1 MMCCGHAFAKDD
13 LRLTTVVIDPG
24 HGGDDPGAVSK
35 DRKFHEKA
43 YTLDISKRLAA
54 KIQEAYPEMDVVMTR
69 TTDKRVALDE
79 RAAIANRKSAQLFIS
94 IHINAARNT
103 SANGFSVHL
112 LGQSS
117 NKNRDLFAANMDV
130 CMRENSVIML
140 EEDYT
145 TKYEGIDPTD
155 PESYIFM
162 TLMQSANLEQSM
174 RFAQIVDKNLK
185 GGPFPTDRGIWQ
197 QPLLVLWKTSMPA
210 VLVELGFISNSAD
223 LARLKDADNRDN
235 IAERLFNAFKEYKD
249 SYDGSV
255 DISRPE
261 KKEKVEENGGQ
272 KAEAIPQQPENTAG
286 GSAEA
291 APAASVSDIRYG
303 VQIMAS
309 VKRLPDDA
317 KEFLGYEAAVVKG
330 EKFYK
335 YVISVSEDP
344 AVPKANLSQIKKKYP
359 EAFLVKMECGEITR
373 IK

>member
-1 MMCCGHAFAKDD
+1 MCCGHAFAKDG

-54 KIQEAYPEMDVVMTR
+54 KIQEAYPELDVVMTR

-145 TKYEGIDPTD
+145 AKYEGIDPTD

-223 LARLKDADNRDN
+223 LARLKDSDTRDS

-255 DISRPE
+255 DIGRPE
-261 KKEKVEENGGQ
+261 PEQ
-272 KAEAIPQQPENTAG
+272 KAKTGEEGVQT
-286 GSAEA
+286 
-291 APAASVSDIRYG
+291 AASGSDIRYG

-335 YVISVSEDP
+335 YIISVSEDP
-344 AVPKANLSQIKKKYP
+344 AVPKANLSKIKKNYP
-359 EAFLVKMECGEITR
+359 EAFLVKMECGGITR
-373 IK
+373 LK

>member
-1 MMCCGHAFAKDD
+1 MKRTICILLALLFCGPVFAGND

-24 HGGDDPGAVSK
+24 HGGEDPGAVSK

-43 YTLDISKRLAA
+43 YTLDISKRLAS
-54 KIQEAYPEMDVVMTR
+54 KIQEAYPEMDVVLTR
-69 TTDKRVALDE
+69 STDKSVALND
-79 RAAIANRKSAQLFIS
+79 RAAIANRKNAQLFIS

-140 EEDYT
+140 EEDYS
-145 TKYEGIDPTD
+145 TKYEGFDPTD

-174 RFAQIVDKNLK
+174 HFAQIVDKNLK

-210 VLVELGFISNSAD
+210 VLVELGFISNAGD
-223 LARLKDADNRDN
+223 LARLKEADNRDK
-235 IAERLFNAFKEYKD
+235 IAERLFKAFREYKE

-255 DISRPE
+255 DVKSPE
-261 KKEKVEENGGQ
+261 QKQKPAEEV
-272 KAEAIPQQPENTAG
+272 KPAPQRTE
-286 GSAEA
+286 S
-291 APAASVSDIRYG
+291 PAAGPDTRYG

-309 VKRLPDDA
+309 VTRLPDNA
-317 KEFLGYEAAVVKG
+317 REFLGYEAVIVKG

-335 YVISVSEDP
+335 YVISVSDDP
-344 AVPKANLSQIKKKYP
+344 AVPRANLAQIRKKYP
-359 EAFLVKMECGEITR
+359 EAFLVKMEGGEISR
-373 IK
+373 LK

>member
-1 MMCCGHAFAKDD
+1 MLALLCCGHAFAKDN

-79 RAAIANRKSAQLFIS
+79 RAAIANRKGAQLFIS

-223 LARLKDADNRDN
+223 LTRLKDADNRDS
-235 IAERLFNAFKEYKD
+235 IAERLFNAFKEYKN

-255 DISRPE
+255 DVSQPEQKDKAEE
-261 KKEKVEENGGQ
+261 KKVDT
-272 KAEAIPQQPENTAG
+272 APQQPENTAG
-286 GSAEA
+286 G
-291 APAASVSDIRYG
+291 SDIRYG

-309 VKRLPDDA
+309 VNRLPDNA

-335 YVISVSEDP
+335 YIISVSEDP

-373 IK
+373 LK